1 MKQYIGILNKTWLAL
16 LLATVLFAGFLT
28 ITYHFAAWEA
38 FFTGRKAVIVSYG
51 LMLIMVV
58 CVFAATKGT
67 RRHLLQMR
75 ACTIPQKA
83 EKYRTLIV
91 KRLVFYNLVN
101 DMALI
106 GLFLCGSMN
115 YLLFSGISVLLILLS
130 KPNETKL
137 KIDLSLNEKEIQEF
151 EQLKFEKTWSLK

>member
-1 MKQYIGILNKTWLAL
+1 MKQYIGTLNKTWLAIL
-16 LLATVLFAGFLT
+16 MATVLFACFLAFT
-28 ITYHFAAWEA
+28 HHFAHLGA

-51 LMLIMVV
+51 LMLMMVV

-83 EKYRTLIV
+83 EKYRTLII

-115 YLLFSGISVLLILLS
+115 YLLFSGISILLILLS
-130 KPNETKL
+130 KPSETKL